1 MSTFRLL
8 TMTATV
14 AAFVSLGFSQVSYTP
29 IPVQVQ
35 QLPAGATYPQ
45 VVSSN
50 PVNGSTNANAGN
62 QNITITFDQAM
73 NVTTFYYNYTS
84 YPNFPTVTQAPYW
97 TNGNRTFVIPV
108 TLNKGVTYQIPLNV
122 YDQAFKSAVGVA
134 LPAGYITF
142 TTGTSG
148 SSSFS
153 GGTTRFGGTATT
165 GATPISSGGSF
176 APVTGAHT
184 TGASTGGSGA
194 LGVSGATGAATAAGQ
209 PLKLQNQG
217 QAVKLPGQAGAA
229 TLGAGQGVA
238 TPAVGPRQSGAA
250 QKNIRGKLATPTPGP
265 Q

>member
-1 MSTFRLL
+1 VA
-8 TMTATV
+8 TASLAAV
-14 AAFVSLGFSQVSYTP
+14 ASFAIGQVSYTP

-50 PVNGSTNANAGN
+50 PVNGSTTANAGN

-153 GGTTRFGGTATT
+153 SGNTRFGGTTSA
-165 GATPISSGGSF
+165 GSTPISSNGSF
-176 APVTGAHT
+176 APATGART
-184 TGASTGGSGA
+184 TGAATGGSGA
-194 LGVSGATGAATAAGQ
+194 LGVSGATGAGQ

-217 QAVKLPGQAGAA
+217 QAVKLPGQGGAV

-238 TPAVGPRQSGAA
+238 TPAAIGPRQSGAA
-250 QKNIRGKLATPTPGP
+250 QKNIRKLATPTPGP